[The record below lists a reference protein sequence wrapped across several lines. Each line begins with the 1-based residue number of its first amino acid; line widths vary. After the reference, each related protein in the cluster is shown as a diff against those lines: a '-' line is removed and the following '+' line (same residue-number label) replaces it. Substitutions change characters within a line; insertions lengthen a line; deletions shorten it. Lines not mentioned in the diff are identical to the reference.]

1 MKRLGLAIVLAFAV
15 VGPAE
20 AQVSIDIGIRLPSP
34 PPLAV
39 IPNTIVYYAPNAPA
53 NVFFYGHQYWVY
65 QPTGWYVG
73 PNWNGPWVIV
83 QPAYVPPPILKVP
96 VRYYRVP
103 PGQWKK
109 WQREAPPQWG
119 ANYGRDWREASME
132 RDWRERE
139 EHWDQGKHKGWDKD
153 KTTGTRAKARGRVTA
168 RRYPSTR
175 PAGGGRRPTASVVG
189 RPRR

>member
-1 MKRLGLAIVLAFAV
+1 VKRLGLAIVLAFAV
-15 VGPAE
+15 VGPAG

-109 WQREAPPQWG
+109 WQREAPPQWD

-153 KTTGTRAKARGRVTA
+153 KDKDGDKGK
-168 RRYPSTR
+168 
-175 PAGGGRRPTASVVG
+175 GKGKGNH
-189 RPRR
+189 

>member
-15 VGPAE
+15 VGPAG

-83 QPAYVPPPILKVP
+83 QPAYVPRADLEGARPLLSRSARP
-96 VRYYRVP
+96 V
-103 PGQWKK
+103 
-109 WQREAPPQWG
+109 
-119 ANYGRDWREASME
+119 
-132 RDWRERE
+132 E
-139 EHWDQGKHKGWDKD
+139 EV
-153 KTTGTRAKARGRVTA
+153 AARGA
-168 RRYPSTR
+168 
-175 PAGGGRRPTASVVG
+175 AALGRELWS
-189 RPRR
+189 

>member
-15 VGPAE
+15 VGPAG

-39 IPNTIVYYAPNAPA
+39 IPNTIVYYAPDAPA

-83 QPAYVPPPILKVP
+83 QPAYVPRRSRCSCRAQAVP
-96 VRYYRVP
+96 
-103 PGQWKK
+103 
-109 WQREAPPQWG
+109 A
-119 ANYGRDWREASME
+119 
-132 RDWRERE
+132 
-139 EHWDQGKHKGWDKD
+139 
-153 KTTGTRAKARGRVTA
+153 
-168 RRYPSTR
+168 
-175 PAGGGRRPTASVVG
+175 
-189 RPRR
+189 